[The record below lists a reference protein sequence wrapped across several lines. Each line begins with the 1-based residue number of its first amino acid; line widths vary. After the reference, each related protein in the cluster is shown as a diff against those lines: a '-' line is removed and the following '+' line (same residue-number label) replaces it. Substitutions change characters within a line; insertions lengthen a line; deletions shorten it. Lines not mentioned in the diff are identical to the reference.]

1 MLIVGLT
8 GGVATGKTMVSRV
21 LKEEGAYVIDADRI
35 AKELVRPQTPAWKEL
50 VKAFG
55 KEILREDGSLH
66 RKRLAGKVFADPR
79 QRRLLNHILHPR
91 IRREMN
97 RRAKEIEKKDPEAI
111 VVIDA
116 PLLVELGGHHQV
128 DRLIVVTATQAQ
140 QIDRLKKRDGVS
152 PEEALRMFASQM
164 PVEKKLKLADFV
176 VRNEESLRETKRK
189 AREIFR
195 DLRKAG
201 SSHKQRMRRVSR
213 PTAMAAPSGIG
224 RDTAVVR
231 RRQALRRASTA
242 KRGG

>member
-66 RKRLAGKVFADPR
+66 RKKLADKVFADPS
-79 QRRLLNHILHPR
+79 QRKLLNQILHPR

-97 RRAKEIEKKDPEAI
+97 RRAKEIEEKDPGAI

-116 PLLVELGGHHQV
+116 PLLVEVGGHHQM
-128 DRLIVVTATQAQ
+128 DRLIVVTATQTQ
-140 QIDRLKKRDGVS
+140 QIDRVKRRDGIS
-152 PEEALRMFASQM
+152 TEEARRILSAQM
-164 PVEKKLKLADFV
+164 SVEDKVKLADFV
-176 VRNEESLRETKRK
+176 IRNEGPPQETRKR

-195 DLRKAG
+195 ELRKVG
-201 SSHKQRMRRVSR
+201 SSDKKRTRRV
-213 PTAMAAPSGIG
+213 
-224 RDTAVVR
+224 
-231 RRQALRRASTA
+231 
-242 KRGG
+242 

>member
-66 RKRLAGKVFADPR
+66 RKKLADKVFADPS
-79 QRRLLNHILHPR
+79 QRKLLNQILHPR

-97 RRAKEIEKKDPEAI
+97 RRAKEIEEKDPGAI

-116 PLLVELGGHHQV
+116 PLLVEVGGHHQM
-128 DRLIVVTATQAQ
+128 DRLIVVTATQTQ
-140 QIDRLKKRDGVS
+140 QIDRVKRRDGIS
-152 PEEALRMFASQM
+152 TEEARRILSAQM
-164 PVEKKLKLADFV
+164 SAEDKVKLADFV
-176 VRNEESLRETKRK
+176 IRNEGPPQETRKR

-195 DLRKAG
+195 ELRKVG
-201 SSHKQRMRRVSR
+201 SSDRKRTRRV
-213 PTAMAAPSGIG
+213 
-224 RDTAVVR
+224 
-231 RRQALRRASTA
+231 
-242 KRGG
+242 